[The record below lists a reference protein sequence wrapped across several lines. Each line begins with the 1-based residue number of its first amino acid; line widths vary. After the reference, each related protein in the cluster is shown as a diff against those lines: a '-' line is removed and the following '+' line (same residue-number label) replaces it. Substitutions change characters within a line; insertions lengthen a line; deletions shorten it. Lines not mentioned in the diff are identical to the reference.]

1 VSCFKTGLSAVLAA
15 TALAL
20 ASTATVSAQDRLRD
34 RTPGIENDSL
44 PRLQRRRALR
54 VDPPPVRGFRSDVP
68 SMRNAEP
75 SSPIYDY
82 MLSRPPSSTL
92 VAPMR

>member
-1 VSCFKTGLSAVLAA
+1 MSCFKTGLSAVLAA
-15 TALAL
+15 TAFAL
-20 ASTATVSAQDRLRD
+20 ASPAAVSAQDGPRD
-34 RTPGIENDSL
+34 RTPRIENDSSQ
-44 PRLQRRRALR
+44 RLQRRRALR
-54 VDPPPVRGFRSDVP
+54 VDPPPVRGFRSEVP

>member
-1 VSCFKTGLSAVLAA
+1 MSCFKTGLSAVLAA
-15 TALAL
+15 TAFAL
-20 ASTATVSAQDRLRD
+20 ASTATVSAQDGPRD
-34 RTPGIENDSL
+34 RTRIENDSL
-44 PRLQRRRALR
+44 PRVQRRRALR
-54 VDPPPVRGFRSDVP
+54 VDPPPVRGFRSEVP